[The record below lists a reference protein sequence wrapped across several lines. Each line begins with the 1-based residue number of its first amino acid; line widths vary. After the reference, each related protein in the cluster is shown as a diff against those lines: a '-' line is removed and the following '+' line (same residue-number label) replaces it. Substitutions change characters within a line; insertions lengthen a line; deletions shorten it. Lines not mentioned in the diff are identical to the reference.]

1 MKTKLLSRIKKVW
14 LVCILLSVLCPTF
27 AFSQDT
33 QEDEKDK
40 KKDVPASLD
49 DLLGLDRDEDEAK
62 ADDAARKQSER
73 ELQRRLDEKEITN
86 AFLAAINRMASS
98 AARLDELF
106 DSGLATQRIQEDILV
121 KLDQLIDKAQSMQS
135 QSSSSSSSSSSRQQ
149 SSMKPGQKSENS
161 QSNGERKDGQAQN
174 SQAGG
179 PPARQEG
186 DINTL
191 LQQGAIEWGN
201 LPQRLREELQQGRG
215 DEYSSMY
222 RKLTDEY
229 YKRLAEEGSR

>member
-1 MKTKLLSRIKKVW
+1 MKIKLLSLIKRVL
-14 LVCILLSVLCPTF
+14 LVGILFVVLSPT
-27 AFSQDT
+27 AVSAQEA
-33 QEDEKDK
+33 QEDDK
-40 KKDVPASLD
+40 KKDAPASLD
-49 DLLGLDRDEDEAK
+49 DLLGLDSDEDEAK

-73 ELQRRLDEKEITN
+73 ELQRRLDEKEITD

-98 AARLDELF
+98 AERLDELF
-106 DSGLATQRIQEDILV
+106 DSGLATQRIQEDILA

-135 QSSSSSSSSSSRQQ
+135 QSSSSSSSSSSKQQ
-149 SSMKPGQKSENS
+149 SSMNPGQQSSNSKSD
-161 QSNGERKDGQAQN
+161 GERQDGNAQD
-174 SQAGG
+174 SQEGG

-191 LQQGAIEWGN
+191 LQEGSIEWGN

>member
-1 MKTKLLSRIKKVW
+1 MKTHLLLLINRVW
-14 LVCILLSVLCPTF
+14 LVCILLIALSPTIVF
-27 AFSQDT
+27 AQES
-33 QEDEKDK
+33 QEDEDK
-40 KKDVPASLD
+40 KKDTPASLD
-49 DLLGLDRDEDEAK
+49 DLLGIDRDEDEAK

-73 ELQRRLDEKEITN
+73 ELQRRLDEKEITD
-86 AFLAAINRMASS
+86 AFLVAINRMASS
-98 AARLDELF
+98 AERLDELF
-106 DSGLATQRIQEDILV
+106 DPGLATQRIQEDILA

-135 QSSSSSSSSSSRQQ
+135 QSSSSSSSSSSKQ
-149 SSMKPGQKSENS
+149 SSMNPGQQSDSS
-161 QSNGERKDGQAQN
+161 QSNGERKDGNAQD
-174 SQAGG
+174 SQEGG

-191 LQQGAIEWGN
+191 LQEGSIEWGN

>member
-1 MKTKLLSRIKKVW
+1 MKMNVLLKNKRFW
-14 LVCILLSVLCPTF
+14 LVCVLLSALMPVIVI
-27 AFSQDT
+27 AQDSK
-33 QEDEKDK
+33 QDEKDK
-40 KKDVPASLD
+40 KKDAPASLD

-62 ADDAARKQSER
+62 AGDAARKQSQR
-73 ELQRRLDEKEITN
+73 ELQRRLDEKEITD
-86 AFLAAINRMASS
+86 AFLVAINRMASS
-98 AARLDELF
+98 AERLDELF
-106 DSGLATQRIQEDILV
+106 DPGLATQRIQEDILA
-121 KLDQLIDKAQSMQS
+121 KLDQLIDKAQSMNS
-135 QSSSSSSSSSSRQQ
+135 QSSSSSSSSSSQQ
-149 SSMKPGQKSENS
+149 SSMKPGQQSGSS
-161 QSNGERKDGQAQN
+161 QSNGDRKDGQAQD
-174 SQAGG
+174 SQQGG

>member
-1 MKTKLLSRIKKVW
+1 MNTHLLSLVKRVW
-14 LVCILLSVLCPTF
+14 LVGILLIVLSPTIVF
-27 AFSQDT
+27 AQES
-33 QEDEKDK
+33 QEDEDK
-40 KKDVPASLD
+40 KKDTPASLD
-49 DLLGLDRDEDEAK
+49 DLLGLDSDEDEAK
-62 ADDAARKQSER
+62 ADDAARKQN
-73 ELQRRLDEKEITN
+73 ELQLQQRLDEKEITD
-86 AFLAAINRMASS
+86 AFLVAISRMVSS
-98 AARLDELF
+98 AERLDELF
-106 DSGLATQRIQEDILV
+106 DPGLATQRIQEDILA

-135 QSSSSSSSSSSRQQ
+135 QSSSSSSSSSSKQQ
-149 SSMKPGQKSENS
+149 SSMKSGQQSSNSKSD
-161 QSNGERKDGQAQN
+161 GERQDGNAQD
-174 SQAGG
+174 SQEGG

-191 LQQGAIEWGN
+191 LQEGAIEWGN

>member
-1 MKTKLLSRIKKVW
+1 MKINVLSNIKRIW
-14 LVCILLSVLCPTF
+14 LVCVLLSVLLPGVVF
-27 AFSQDT
+27 AQNT
-33 QEDEKDK
+33 EQDEKDK
-40 KKDVPASLD
+40 KKDAPASLD
-49 DLLGLDRDEDEAK
+49 DLLGLDRDEDETK

-73 ELQRRLDEKEITN
+73 ELQRRLDEQEITD
-86 AFLAAINRMASS
+86 AFLVAINRMASS
-98 AARLDELF
+98 AERLDELF
-106 DSGLATQRIQEDILV
+106 DSGLATQRIQEDILA
-121 KLDQLIDKAQSMQS
+121 KLDQLIDKAQSMDS
-135 QSSSSSSSSSSRQQ
+135 QSSSSSSSSSSQQ
-149 SSMKPGQKSENS
+149 SSMKPGQQSESS
-161 QSNGERKDGQAQN
+161 QSQGERQDGQAQD
-174 SQAGG
+174 SQEGG

>member
-1 MKTKLLSRIKKVW
+1 MKTKLLSLIKRIW
-14 LVCILLSVLCPTF
+14 IVCILVSALSPTVVF
-27 AFSQDT
+27 A
-33 QEDEKDK
+33 QESKEEEDK
-40 KKDVPASLD
+40 KKDTPASLD

-62 ADDAARKQSER
+62 ADDAARQQNQR
-73 ELQRRLDEKEITN
+73 ELQRRLDEKEITD
-86 AFLAAINRMASS
+86 AFLVAISRMASS
-98 AARLDELF
+98 AERLDELF
-106 DSGLATQRIQEDILV
+106 DPGLATQRIQEDILA

-135 QSSSSSSSSSSRQQ
+135 QSSSSSSSSSSKQ
-149 SSMKPGQKSENS
+149 SSMKPGQQSGSS
-161 QSNGERKDGQAQN
+161 QSNSERKDGNAQN
-174 SQAGG
+174 SQEGG

-191 LQQGAIEWGN
+191 LQEGAIEWGN